1 VPATLSA
8 MDYDASPVRYAKNG
22 DVHIAYR
29 VFGDHPIDLIHVA
42 GSITHLNLDWEE
54 PSYRRFCERLSGF
67 ARLISFDKR
76 GMGMS
81 DRVAAGTLEERMEDA
96 TAVLNAV
103 GSSSAAL
110 LGVSE
115 GGPMAMLFAAAH
127 PERTKALILCGAE
140 VRERKDQD
148 WPWGESTPDEFDEAM
163 ASLPQWWG
171 HSNPVAYYMPSHK
184 DDERTVRLAQRQ
196 RMESASPGAAIA
208 FMRMAFDIDV
218 RNVASSIRV
227 PTLIIHSAQDPVCHV
242 ENARFLARAIPGSK
256 YLEID
261 AVDHV
266 PWGDGADRIVPEI
279 QEFLTGVRGPVS
291 VDTVLATVLFTDIVG
306 SSEMASRLGDER
318 WRQTL
323 QSHQAAMRKLL
334 SVYGGREIDTAGD
347 GFLAAFD
354 GPGRAIRCALA
365 AVAAERDAGI
375 VIRAGVHTG
384 ECEVLG
390 EKLSGVAVHIGA
402 RIAALAAGGEVMV
415 SRTVKDL
422 VAGSRIDLQPR
433 GSASLKGIP
442 GEWEVYAATGA

>member
-1 VPATLSA
+1 
-8 MDYDASPVRYAKNG
+8 
-22 DVHIAYR
+22 
-29 VFGDHPIDLIHVA
+29 VFGDQPIDLIHIS

-54 PSYRRFCERLSGF
+54 PSFRRFSERLAGF
-67 ARLISFDKR
+67 ARLITFDKR

-96 TAVLNAV
+96 TAVLDAA

-127 PERTKALILCGAE
+127 PERTQALILCGAE
-140 VRERKDQD
+140 VRERKDED
-148 WPWGESTPDEFDEAM
+148 WPWGESTPEEFEKAM
-163 ASLPQWWG
+163 ASLPEWWG
-171 HSNPVAYYMPSHK
+171 HANTVAYYMPSHK

-218 RNVASSIRV
+218 REVASAIRV
-227 PTLIIHSAQDPVCHV
+227 PTLIIHSPKDQVCHV
-242 ENARFLARAIPGSK
+242 ENARFLARTIPAAK

-279 QEFLTGVRGPVS
+279 QEFLTGVRGPLK

-306 SSEMASRLGDER
+306 SSETAARLGDER
-318 WRQTL
+318 WRRVL
-323 QSHQAAMRKLL
+323 QGHQAAMRKVL
-334 SVYGGREIDTAGD
+334 SAYGGREIDSAGD

-365 AVAAERDAGI
+365 AVASERDAGL

-390 EKLSGVAVHIGA
+390 DKLSGVAVHIGA
-402 RIAALAAGGEVMV
+402 RIAALAAGGEVLV

-422 VAGSRIDLQPR
+422 VAGSRIELEAR

-442 GEWEVYAATGA
+442 GQWDIYAATGA

>member
-1 VPATLSA
+1 V
-8 MDYDASPVRYAKNG
+8 DYEASPVRYAKNG
-22 DVHIAYR
+22 DIHIAYR
-29 VFGDHPIDLIHVA
+29 VFGDAPIDLIHVA
-42 GSITHLNLDWEE
+42 GAITHLNLDWEE
-54 PSYRRFCERLSGF
+54 PSYRRFSERLAGF
-67 ARLISFDKR
+67 ARLITFDKR

-96 TAVLNAV
+96 TAVLNAA

-127 PERTKALILCGAE
+127 PERARALILCGAE
-140 VRERKDQD
+140 VRERKDEE
-148 WPWGESTPDEFDEAM
+148 WPWGESTPEEFEEAM
-163 ASLPQWWG
+163 ASLPERWG
-171 HSNPVAYYMPSHK
+171 HTNPVAYYMPSHK

-196 RMESASPGAAIA
+196 RMEAASPGAAMA

-218 RNVASSIRV
+218 RDVASSIRV
-227 PTLIIHSAQDPVCHV
+227 PTLIIHSPKDQVCHI
-242 ENARFLARAIPGSK
+242 ENARFLARTIPGAK

-261 AVDHV
+261 ALDHV

-279 QEFLTGVRGPVS
+279 QEFLTGVRGPLN
-291 VDTVLATVLFTDIVG
+291 VDTILATVLFTDIVG
-306 SSEMASRLGDER
+306 SSEIAARLGDER

-323 QSHQAAMRKLL
+323 QGHQAAMRKLL
-334 SVYGGREIDTAGD
+334 SAYGGREIDNAGD

-354 GPGRAIRCALA
+354 GPGRAIKCALA
-365 AVAAERDAGI
+365 AVAAERDAGL

-390 EKLSGVAVHIGA
+390 DKLSGVAVHIGA
-402 RIAALAAGGEVMV
+402 RIAALAAGGEVLV

-422 VAGSRIDLQPR
+422 VAGSRIELAVR

-442 GEWEVYAATGA
+442 GQWDIYAATGA